1 MVTLEAEQRSRVVR
15 AARSFVGTPYH
26 PHGRKKGVGVDCL
39 TLLAEVY
46 TEAGLIESPKIP
58 HYAPDFFKHKGTE
71 LYLNGVL
78 QYTREVEVAKP
89 GDIALWKYGR
99 CFSHGA
105 IVVDWPHIIH
115 AHVGRSCMLES
126 IDAAVWLKYIGENTP
141 GRGALRPMKLLSFW
155 DSNGRALKQ
164 REEE

>member
-1 MVTLEAEQRSRVVR
+1 LISPSEVSDRARVVCI
-15 AARSFVGTPYH
+15 ARSFLGTPYH
-26 PHGRKKGVGVDCL
+26 SHGRKKGVGVDCL

-46 TEAGLIESPKIP
+46 TEAGLIEPVKLP

-71 LYLNGVL
+71 LYLNGLL
-78 QYTREVEVAKP
+78 QYTAEVETGKP
-89 GDIALWKYGR
+89 GDIVLWKYGR

-126 IDAAVWLKYIGENTP
+126 IDAAVWLKFIGENTP
-141 GRGALRPMKLLSFW
+141 DHGKLRPMKIFSFW
-155 DSNGRALKQ
+155 AHNGLPVRQSK
-164 REEE
+164 E